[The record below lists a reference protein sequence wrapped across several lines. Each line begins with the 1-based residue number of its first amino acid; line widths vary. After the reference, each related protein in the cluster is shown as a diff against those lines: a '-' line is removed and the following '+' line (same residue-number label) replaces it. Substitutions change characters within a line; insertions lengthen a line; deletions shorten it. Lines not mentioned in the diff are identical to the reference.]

1 MHVSWDIMR
10 DGLPIII
17 VNLKTYEQGYGA
29 DGFELCKIMEEI
41 SIEHNVNLA
50 AAVSAIDLVDYA
62 DNLKI
67 PIFAQHVDGVNFG
80 SNTGSILPEAVR
92 YSGAVG
98 TLVNHA
104 ECQMEWKDIEA
115 TINRCRELGLTTV
128 LCTADAAAT
137 ERGAGLNPDMI
148 AVEPPELIGG
158 DISVTTADPDIIK
171 KTVEAVKSVNP
182 NVEVLTGAGVENGED
197 VRMAI
202 EFGTMGVLLASG
214 VTKAN
219 NPEEVLKDLCE
230 SLRKLSN

>member
-1 MHVSWDIMR
+1 MR

-50 AAVSAIDLVDYA
+50 AAVSAIDLVDYS

-67 PIFAQHVDGVNFG
+67 PIFAQHVDGVNYG

-104 ECQMEWKDIEA
+104 ECQMNWGEIEK
-115 TINRCRELGLTTV
+115 TINRCKELGLTTV
-128 LCTADAAAT
+128 LCTADLASS
-137 ERGAGLNPDMI
+137 EKGSHLDPDMI

-158 DISVTTADPDIIK
+158 DISVSTAKPEIISD
-171 KTVEAVKSVNP
+171 TVEIVKKINSNISV
-182 NVEVLTGAGVENGED
+182 LCGAGVKNQED
-197 VRMAI
+197 VSKAI
-202 EFGTMGVLLASG
+202 LLGSEGILLASG
-214 VTKAN
+214 VVKSSE
-219 NPEEVLKDLCE
+219 PRKVLLDLIKG
-230 SLRKLSN
+230 L

>member
-1 MHVSWDIMR
+1 MR

-67 PIFAQHVDGVNFG
+67 PIFAQHVDGVNYG

-104 ECQMEWKDIEA
+104 ECQMSWEEIEK
-115 TINRCRELGLTTV
+115 TINRCKELELTTV
-128 LCTADAAAT
+128 LCTADIASS
-137 ERGAGLNPDMI
+137 EKGSHLNPDMI

-158 DISVTTADPDIIK
+158 DISVSTAKPEIISD
-171 KTVEAVKSVNP
+171 TVEVVKKINSNISV
-182 NVEVLTGAGVENGED
+182 LCGAGVKNQED
-197 VRMAI
+197 VSKAI
-202 EFGTMGVLLASG
+202 SLGSEGILLASG
-214 VTKAN
+214 VVKSSE
-219 NPEEVLKDLCE
+219 PRKVLLDLIKG
-230 SLRKLSN
+230 L

>member
-10 DGLPIII
+10 DGLPVII

-50 AAVSAIDLVDYA
+50 AAVSAIDLVDYS

-67 PIFAQHVDGVNFG
+67 PIFAQHIDGVTYG

-104 ECQMEWKDIEA
+104 ECQMSWEEIEK
-115 TINRCRELGLTTV
+115 TINRCKELDLTTV
-128 LCTADAAAT
+128 LCTADLDSS
-137 ERGAGLNPDMI
+137 EKGSHLNPDMI

-158 DISVTTADPDIIK
+158 DISVSTAKPEIISD
-171 KTVEAVKSVNP
+171 TVEIVKKINSNISV
-182 NVEVLTGAGVENGED
+182 LCGAGVKNQED
-197 VRMAI
+197 VSKAI
-202 EFGTMGVLLASG
+202 SLGSEGILLASG
-214 VTKAN
+214 VVKSSE
-219 NPEEVLKDLCE
+219 PRKVLLDLIKG
-230 SLRKLSN
+230 L